1 MEAETVWLAPP
12 EYVILRKL
20 EYYREGKSEKHLR
33 DIASMIEISSD
44 RIDFVELENTIKG
57 YGLEEEWAKAQ
68 KMVNSS
74 NL

>member
-1 MEAETVWLAPP
+1 MRETNLFQ
-12 EYVILRKL
+12 IFTSRMN
-20 EYYREGKSEKHLR
+20 REGKSKKHLR

-44 RIDFVELENTIKG
+44 RINFVELENKIKG

>member
-1 MEAETVWLAPP
+1 MRETNLFQ
-12 EYVILRKL
+12 IFTSRMN
-20 EYYREGKSEKHLR
+20 REGKSEKHLR

-44 RIDFVELENTIKG
+44 RIDFVELENTIKD

-68 KMVNSS
+68 NMVNSS